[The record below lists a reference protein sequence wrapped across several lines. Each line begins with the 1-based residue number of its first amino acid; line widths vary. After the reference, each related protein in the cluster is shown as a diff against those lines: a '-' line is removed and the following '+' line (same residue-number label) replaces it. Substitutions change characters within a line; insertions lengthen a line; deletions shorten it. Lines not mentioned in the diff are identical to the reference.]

1 MPDKKINITG
11 KEAFKLG
18 LIDKGF
24 SGSVR
29 RSSSEVSA
37 ARAKF
42 APEPTPPVEEVNYDP
57 NKGQTINAK
66 EAFKLGLVDKNFSGS
81 VRRTRGEIDAARNNL
96 SQPAEQPA
104 NPVQQPASKPISSSK
119 QSTPK
124 REKVTAVNAGIQQRG
139 FGGKVDF
146 KAKGAISTA
155 AGGSTDYSLGYTPG
169 LIKYKG
175 SDSEFGLKADTSG
188 LKAQKS
194 MAAEPAQKPMAAE
207 PTKKQMRQARRI
219 ERLEKRQEIQKQKG
233 QQALS
238 EGRTMDAK
246 QKRYRYNRL
255 QERIDRNKSKM

>member
-11 KEAFKLG
+11 REAFKLG

-104 NPVQQPASKPISSSK
+104 TPVQQPASKPISSSK
-119 QSTPK
+119 PSTPK

-139 FGGKVDF
+139 IGGKVDF

-188 LKAQKS
+188 LKAQK
-194 MAAEPAQKPMAAE
+194 PMAAE

-219 ERLEKRQEIQKQKG
+219 ERLEKRQAIQRQKG
-233 QQALS
+233 EQALS
-238 EGRTMDAK
+238 DGRTMDAK

>member
-11 KEAFKLG
+11 REAFDLG
-18 LIDKGF
+18 LIDKSF

-29 RSSSEVSA
+29 RPESE
-37 ARAKF
+37 
-42 APEPTPPVEEVNYDP
+42 
-57 NKGQTINAK
+57 IM
-66 EAFKLGLVDKNFSGS
+66 
-81 VRRTRGEIDAARNNL
+81 AARNKKSMPKNN
-96 SQPAEQPA
+96 SVQFSWSTSEGTESFRKKWDSAAEMLDVI
-104 NPVQQPASKPISSSK
+104 NGKKRSKP
-119 QSTPK
+119 STPSTPAAPA
-124 REKVTAVNAGIQQRG
+124 REKVSAVATNLQQRG

-175 SDSEFGLKADTSG
+175 SDSEFGLKSDTSG
-188 LKAQKS
+188 LK
-194 MAAEPAQKPMAAE
+194 AQKPMAAE

-219 ERLEKRQEIQKQKG
+219 ERLEKRQDIQRQKG
-233 QQALS
+233 EQALS

>member
-1 MPDKKINITG
+1 MPIFDPNNSKLLNPVVRFLSKYSGTPYG
-11 KEAFKLG
+11 KTLADAAEP
-18 LIDKGF
+18 
-24 SGSVR
+24 
-29 RSSSEVSA
+29 A
-37 ARAKF
+37 ARFKRRQ
-42 APEPTPPVEEVNYDP
+42 EYGLNSPVE
-57 NKGQTINAK
+57 QTS
-66 EAFKLGLVDKNFSGS
+66 E
-81 VRRTRGEIDAARNNL
+81 
-96 SQPAEQPA
+96 PA
-104 NPVQQPASKPISSSK
+104 QQPMSKPVSSSK
-119 QSTPK
+119 PSTPK
-124 REKVTAVNAGIQQRG
+124 REKVSAVGTSLQQRG

-194 MAAEPAQKPMAAE
+194 MAAEPAQKPMATE
-207 PTKKQMRQARRI
+207 PTKKQMRQARRV